1 MTSIPPFAPHYGTTQ
16 TLTAAAASASA
27 TVTRQDAQIRILNTG
42 ANIAFIR
49 AGAGAITATAS
60 DFPIAP
66 GQAATITKGVTADT
80 LAYIS
85 DAGTTLVITTG
96 NGL

>member
-1 MTSIPPFAPHYGTTQ
+1 MNYARPFAPHYGSTQ
-16 TLTAAAASASA
+16 TVTPAAASAS
-27 TVTRQDAQIRILNTG
+27 VTLSMQDAQVRILNTG

-49 AGAGAITATAS
+49 VGSGSVTATAA

-66 GQAATITKGVTADT
+66 GQAATITKGVNSDVMAH
-80 LAYIS
+80 IS
-85 DAGTTLVITTG
+85 AAGTTLIITTG